1 MSEPPS
7 GDLSFDPKTWRP
19 AKSPA
24 VGSEDVGRSPAL
36 AQAEPSAEASPGS
49 YDPET
54 RSAAGADAVAPRPG
68 PTMARRAAPVI
79 IALFALAAVAGS
91 ILVVAVPRGPVARSA
106 RTPAPEAAN
115 ARRVLV
121 VSDPAGI
128 RGALDSAGV
137 LPAEA
142 APVAAAAI
150 ARMAPGSGDITVAMS
165 VAPAAGGMRLLALD
179 ARHADGSG
187 VVVKPAGGGF
197 AATTA
202 AADLHTQVK
211 VVRGEMDAYSFYS
224 SAVSQHL
231 TDSLI
236 SPFAQALAFDFDFQ
250 REISQGDVFEAAF
263 EDRVNSRGE
272 SVDVG
277 HLLYVSMQT
286 KDKSRALYWFQPP
299 QGEPGW
305 FDANGRSTVRSLMRT
320 PVEGARIS
328 STFGMREHPILGFTK
343 MHNGIDF
350 AAPVGTPVYAAGDGV
365 VQHAEF
371 KDLDGN
377 HVEILH
383 PNGWRSIYLHL
394 SAFAPGVV
402 VGAHVRQGQEIG
414 QVGTTGRSTGPHLH
428 YEVHVADVPVD
439 PASLKLDSGKA
450 LEGTALAAFIKERDR
465 IDTARAAQTG

>member
-7 GDLSFDPKTWRP
+7 DDLSFDPKTWR
-19 AKSPA
+19 SP
-24 VGSEDVGRSPAL
+24 VG
-36 AQAEPSAEASPGS
+36 
-49 YDPET
+49 ET
-54 RSAAGADAVAPRPG
+54 G
-68 PTMARRAAPVI
+68 ARRAVDPAP
-79 IALFALAAVAGS
+79 AAPAPGESSASLDPRTWVA
-91 ILVVAVPRGPVARSA
+91 APAAPAAPVARPSRRPFLLLA
-106 RTPAPEAAN
+106 LGLLAVAAIAGVIIVVTLPRGAGDGKAGAASTADSPPPASQ
-115 ARRVLV
+115 RRVLV

-128 RGALDSAGV
+128 RGALDSVGV
-137 LPAEA
+137 PPAEA
-142 APVAAAAI
+142 APAAAVAI
-150 ARMAPGSGDITVAMS
+150 ARMAPGGGDITLAMT

-179 ARHADGSG
+179 ARHDDGSG
-187 VVVKPAGGGF
+187 VVVKAGAGGF
-197 AATTA
+197 TAAPT
-202 AADLHTQVK
+202 AADLRTVVK

-250 REISQGDVFEAAF
+250 REIHQGDVFEAAF
-263 EDRVNSRGE
+263 EDRVNGKGE

-277 HLLYVSMQT
+277 RLLYVSMQT
-286 KDKSRALYWFQPP
+286 KDKSRALYWFQPA
-299 QGEPGW
+299 QGEAGW
-305 FDANGRSTVRSLMRT
+305 FDGNGRSTVRSLMRT

-350 AAPVGTPVYAAGDGV
+350 AAPIGTPVYAAGDGII
-365 VQHAEF
+365 QHAEF

-383 PNGWRSIYLHL
+383 PNGWQSIYLHL
-394 SAFAPGVV
+394 SAYAPGIV

-428 YEVHVADVPVD
+428 YEVHVDNVPVD
-439 PASLKLDSGKA
+439 PTSLKMDSGKA
-450 LEGTALAAFIKERDR
+450 LEGAALAAFIKERDR
-465 IDTARAAQTG
+465 IDTLRAAQTG